1 MLRTSLLVSAAALL
15 FSQPAWADFKLGWAG
30 PLTGGSAAA
39 GVQTLNG
46 VRQAVEDFNNA
57 GGILGEKI
65 VLETQDDAAEPK
77 QAVSVANV
85 MTSDGVKFVV
95 GHQNSGASIPASD
108 VYAEAG
114 MLEVTPASTN
124 PVFTDRGLWNTFRT
138 CGRDDQ
144 QGTVAGDFLAEKFA
158 GKRVFIVQDKTTYG
172 KGLADEVKKEM
183 NKKKLREV
191 ADEGINAGEKDY
203 SALVSKIKAAKADV
217 VYFGG
222 IYTEAGLIRR
232 QMTDQGVSVP
242 LLGGDAV
249 LSSEYASIAGPGAEG
264 TMITFSPDARKNPAA
279 AAVLARFQ
287 AKHIDPEG
295 YTLYGYA
302 AVQVIAEAIKAA
314 GKPDP
319 KAAADKLHSGMT
331 IDTVVGPVSYDKKGD
346 ITRLDFVFYE
356 MHDGKFQETGS
367 ND

>member
-1 MLRTSLLVSAAALL
+1 MLRTYVLASTAAILLA
-15 FSQPAWADFKLGWAG
+15 QPAWADFRLGWAG

-39 GVQTLNG
+39 GMQTLNG
-46 VRQAVEDFNNA
+46 VRQAVEDFNTA

-65 VLETQDDAAEPK
+65 ILEVQDDAAEPK

-85 MTSDGVKFVV
+85 LTSDGVKFVV

-114 MLEVTPASTN
+114 ALEVTPASTN
-124 PVFTDRGLWNTFRT
+124 PKYTDRGLWNTFRT

-144 QGTVAGDFLAEKFA
+144 QGTVAGGFLARSFA

-183 NKKKLREV
+183 NKGGLREV
-191 ADEGINAGEKDY
+191 AYEGINAGEKDY
-203 SALVSKIKAAKADV
+203 SALVSKIKAAKADT

-232 QMTDQGVSVP
+232 QMTDQGVTAP

-249 LSSEYASIAGPGAEG
+249 LSTEFASIAGPGGEG
-264 TMITFSPDARKNPAA
+264 TTITFSPDARKNPAA
-279 AAVLARFQ
+279 AKILARFK
-287 AKHIDPEG
+287 AKNIDPEG

-302 AVQVIAEAIKAA
+302 AVQVVAEAVKTI
-314 GKPDP
+314 GRPDP
-319 KAAADKLHSGMT
+319 KAAAEWLHSGT
-331 IDTVVGPVSYDKKGD
+331 TVDTVVGPIAYDKKGD
-346 ITRLDFVFYE
+346 ITRLDFVFYKL
-356 MHDGKFQETGS
+356 HGGKFEEVGS
-367 ND
+367 GD